1 MTIDVVD
8 LHEFYRTP
16 VGAVARHLLMEKLAL
31 RWKSMSGLS
40 LLGLGYA
47 IPYLDHWHHHHKSG
61 AQRVFAAMPERQG
74 VIHWP
79 MNGLSNGKS
88 ATTLVQPDNLPF
100 SDQSIDRILLIH
112 TIEMEDRPQDLLDE
126 VWRVLS
132 PGGSMIAI
140 VPNRRGLWAR
150 FDTTPF
156 GYGHPYSRSQL
167 TQLLRQSMF
176 SSIFWSE
183 SLFMPPFPTRMM
195 LKTAFIWEKL
205 GDSLS
210 LPFAGVHIVEATKLL
225 HRPIIVRK
233 TQSHQRLTPFLSPV
247 SAPAGFRIDPNA

>member
-16 VGAVARHLLMEKLAL
+16 LGAVARHLLMEKLAQ
-31 RWKSMSGLS
+31 RWKTVSGLS
-40 LLGLGYA
+40 LMGLGYA
-47 IPYLDHWHHHHKSG
+47 VPYLDHWHHSHKSG
-61 AQRVFAAMPERQG
+61 AQRVLAAMPDRQG

-79 MNGLSNGKS
+79 MHGKS
-88 ATTLVQPDNLPF
+88 ATTLVHAGTLPF
-100 SDQSIDRILLIH
+100 ADQSLDRVLLIH
-112 TIEMEDRPQDLLDE
+112 CIEMEDRPQDLLDE

-132 PGGSMIAI
+132 PGGSVMAV

-167 TQLLRQSMF
+167 TQLLRHSMF

-195 LKTAFIWEKL
+195 LKTAFLWEKL

-225 HRPIIVRK
+225 HRPIAVRK
-233 TQSHQRLTPFLSPV
+233 TQSNHRLTPFLSPL

>member
-8 LHEFYRTP
+8 LHDFYRTP
-16 VGAVARHLLMEKLAL
+16 LGAVARHLLALKLVP
-31 RWKSMSGLS
+31 RWKSVAGLN

-47 IPYLDHWHHHHKSG
+47 VPYLDHWHHQSKLRSE
-61 AQRVFAAMPERQG
+61 RVLAAMPERQG

-79 MNGLSNGKS
+79 MHSLC
-88 ATTLVQPDNLPF
+88 ATTLVQSGNLPF
-100 SDQSIDRILLIH
+100 PDQSIDRILLVH
-112 TIEMEDRPQDLLDE
+112 AIEMEDRPQDLLDE

-132 PGGSMIAI
+132 PGGSLIAI

-176 SSIFWSE
+176 SSIYWSE
-183 SLFMPPFPTRMM
+183 SLFMPPLPSRMI

-210 LPFAGVHIVEATKLL
+210 LPFAGIHIVEATKLL
-225 HRPIIVRK
+225 HRPVAVRK
-233 TQSHQRLTPFLSPV
+233 TKSYQRLNPFLTPA
-247 SAPAGFRIDPNA
+247 SASAGFKPHPNA